1 MGPFLPPPNI
11 LTPPWGGEGDGE
23 ARREGRKKGRKAP
36 RAETDRYYYSC
47 IFSFQFHASDF
58 QCGYKPCGGGN
69 GTYYLLSAVMDA
81 HSVML
86 VEEPTCLSIWEREAL
101 ILPSAPRPG
110 CCYPPAPSQHI
121 LSPSPPASSGGLC
134 SHGPET
140 LASCSLPLP
149 FLALLGRLGR
159 LGRGLGIPVPLCL
172 GASFPVPVS
181 ERVGV

>member
-1 MGPFLPPPNI
+1 
-11 LTPPWGGEGDGE
+11 
-23 ARREGRKKGRKAP
+23 
-36 RAETDRYYYSC
+36 
-47 IFSFQFHASDF
+47 
-58 QCGYKPCGGGN
+58 
-69 GTYYLLSAVMDA
+69 MDA

-101 ILPSAPRPG
+101 ILPSAPRPER
-110 CCYPPAPSQHI
+110 CYPPAPSQHI

-140 LASCSLPLP
+140 PASCSLPLP